1 MGGKSLQQMV
11 TECGISE
18 EGLPIRTSYQKI
30 PAKILKIRYKFN
42 KIVGKR
48 RHPFV
53 KVDELSEKL
62 RKIPSLV

>member
-1 MGGKSLQQMV
+1 MGEKCLQQII
-11 TECGISE
+11 TEFGISE
-18 EGLPIRTSYQKI
+18 EGLPIYQKI
-30 PAKILKIRYKFN
+30 PAKISEIRYEFD

-62 RKIPSLV
+62 RKIHSLVHDK